1 MAIEVTEV
9 IKDLVQEILGNKHA
23 ATQFM
28 KDPQGVLTAKGV
40 TDADLSKVDVRQV
53 VGDVCAS
60 GSVSPDTSSAL
71 QGYTSGESGPSS
83 SGHQSVDHVVQQLSY
98 VTNVAY
104 HDDHSVTDVTDITDN
119 STNIDNSLHV
129 AGDNYGDINVDNANA
144 TGAGAVAGSG
154 DSHVTAA
161 TGDHSQATG
170 GNNSGQINT
179 GDGAVQIGNE
189 PGDHE
194 GGVLTRGLTG
204 VDGLGGGIG
213 PINTGVNTGVMAG
226 GGVDHTIV
234 GDHNTQAN
242 VQAPVSD
249 SVFNFG
255 HGDVSNVAQSNLV
268 NSGLSTH
275 GNVSNA
281 SGNNVGPGG
290 AVSSGGDASGYSS
303 DSHNVHTTT
312 DTSTVDAHD
321 SNVAVN
327 QGHGDLNQEGHIHND
342 LHLPPHPVLEPLH
355 EHTLDD
361 HHIIDPGH

>member
-9 IKDLVQEILGNKHA
+9 IKELVQDILGNKHTA
-23 ATQFM
+23 AQFAH
-28 KDPQGVLTAKGV
+28 DPYGTLTAKGI
-40 TDADLSKVDVRQV
+40 TDSDLSGVDVRQI
-53 VGDVCAS
+53 VGDVCSS
-60 GSVSPDTSSAL
+60 GAVPPATSGAL
-71 QGYTSGESGPSS
+71 QSYTTGESGPSS
-83 SGHQSVDHVVQQLSY
+83 SGHQSVERVVQQLSY

-104 HDDHSVTDVTDITDN
+104 HDDHSVVTEITDN
-119 STNIDNSLHV
+119 STNIDDSVHV
-129 AGDNYGDINVDNANA
+129 GGDINGDINVDNANA

-161 TGDHSQATG
+161 TGDHSQAIG
-170 GNNSGQINT
+170 GNNLGQANT

-189 PGDHE
+189 PGGEH

-213 PINTGVNTGVMAG
+213 PINTGYNSGVMAG
-226 GGVDHTIV
+226 GNVDHTIV

-255 HGDVSNVAQSNLV
+255 HGDVSNVAHSNLTDSAV
-268 NSGLSTH
+268 SGH

-281 SGNNVGPGG
+281 SGNAVGQGG
-290 AVSSGGDASGYSS
+290 AVSSGGDAGGYSS

-312 DTSTVDAHD
+312 ETSTVDAHD
-321 SNVAVN
+321 SIVGVD
-327 QGHGDLNQEGHIHND
+327 QGHGDLHQEGHIHND

-355 EHTLDD
+355 EQALDE
-361 HHIIDPGH
+361 HHIDPGH